1 MPFNCKS
8 MFRLQAI
15 ARKLL
20 GKIFSKSD
28 KNIGYW
34 VRRKYLS
41 SFSLCCTM
49 LWLFSDQNETAVS
62 QKFVRHDS
70 VSTKP

>member
-1 MPFNCKS
+1 

-28 KNIGYW
+28 ISIGYR
-34 VRRKYLS
+34 VRRKYFS
-41 SFSLCCTM
+41 SFSLSCTM

-62 QKFVRHDS
+62 QNLVRRDS